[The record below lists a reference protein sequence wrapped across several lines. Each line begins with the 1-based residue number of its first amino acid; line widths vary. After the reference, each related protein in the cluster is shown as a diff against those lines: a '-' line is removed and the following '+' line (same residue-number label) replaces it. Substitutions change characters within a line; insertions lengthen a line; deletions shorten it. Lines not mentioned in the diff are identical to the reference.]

1 MSSGIFLRS
10 LAGVAF
16 LGLLSASLSVYG
28 QKNAA
33 APTPPPDITGFVRDT
48 INNELKAI
56 DNDHTRWMYRL
67 HREDDKGSTDRE
79 VVETTEGNLSKT
91 LLFNGQPLTAEQ
103 REKDEQRMH
112 EQVSDPEARIH
123 REKREKADA
132 EKARQLL
139 KGIPD
144 AFIFT
149 YDGMEDGMVR
159 VAYRPNPHY
168 NPPSREMTVYHSMSG
183 DLLIHPSLQR
193 LVRLEGRLF
202 EDVNFGWGL
211 LGHLDKGGTFKVM
224 QKDVGQGHWESVL
237 VDLDIRGRAVIFK
250 TITVRQKQVFSGF
263 RRVPDDITL
272 NKALEIL
279 EKTGNSIASEDD
291 GAHFVAA
298 GEQPQVK
305 SSH

>member
-1 MSSGIFLRS
+1 MSSRIFLRS
-10 LAGVAF
+10 IAGVIF
-16 LGLLSASLSVYG
+16 LGLLAVSLLVYG
-28 QKNAA
+28 QNSASP
-33 APTPPPDITGFVRDT
+33 APPADITNLVRDT

-56 DNDHTRWMYRL
+56 DTDHSRWMYRL

-91 LLFNGQPLTAEQ
+91 LLFNGQPLNAEQ
-103 REKDEQRMH
+103 REKDKQRMH
-112 EQVSDPEARIH
+112 ELVNDPEARIR

-149 YDGMEDGMVR
+149 YDGMEDEMVR

-168 NPPSREMTVYHSMSG
+168 DPPSREMTVYHAMSG
-183 DLLIHPSLQR
+183 TLLVHPSLKR

-211 LGHLDKGGTFKVM
+211 LGHLDKGGSFKVV
-224 QKDVGQGHWESVL
+224 QKEVGQGHWESVL
-237 VDLDIRGRAVIFK
+237 VDLNIRGRAVIFK
-250 TITVRQKQVFSGF
+250 TITVHQKQV
-263 RRVPDDITL
+263 
-272 NKALEIL
+272 
-279 EKTGNSIASEDD
+279 
-291 GAHFVAA
+291 
-298 GEQPQVK
+298 
-305 SSH
+305 

>member
-10 LAGVAF
+10 ISGVIS
-16 LGLLSASLSVYG
+16 LGLLAASLRVYG
-28 QKNAA
+28 QSAA
-33 APTPPPDITGFVRDT
+33 SPPPADITGFVRDT

-56 DNDHTRWMYRL
+56 DTDHSRWMYRL

-91 LLFNGQPLTAEQ
+91 LLFNGQPLNAEQ
-103 REKDEQRMH
+103 REKDEQRIH
-112 EQVSDPEARIH
+112 ELISDPEARSR

-139 KGIPD
+139 KGIPE

-149 YDGMEDGMVR
+149 YGGMEDGMVR
-159 VAYRPNPHY
+159 VNYRPNPHY

-183 DLLIHPSLQR
+183 TLLIHPSVKR
-193 LVRLEGRLF
+193 LVRLEGTLF
-202 EDVNFGWGL
+202 EDVSFGWGL
-211 LGHLDKGGTFKVM
+211 LGHLDKGGSFRVV

-237 VDLDIRGRAVIFK
+237 VDLNIRGRAVIFK
-250 TITVRQKQVFSGF
+250 TIAVHQKQVFSGF
-263 RRVPDDITL
+263 RRLPDDITL

-279 EKTGNSIASEDD
+279 EKPESSMVSEEPQE
-291 GAHFVAA
+291 HFVAA
-298 GEQPQVK
+298 EKQPPAK